1 MFLSIILLP
10 FFGFCVSSLFGRFLG
25 KKGSAI
31 LTVCFMACVIIL
43 SAIGFFYIGIQ
54 NNIYFVDLGMW
65 VTSGCV
71 KISWGFLFDSLS
83 ISMLLMISI
92 VSFLVHLYSIGY
104 MGADPHLPRFMSY
117 LSLFTFFMFI
127 LVTGDN
133 FIQLF
138 LGWEGVGLCS
148 YLLINFWFTRIEA
161 NKAALKALLMNR
173 IGDFGLLLGILLLFY
188 FIRTVDFSVVFVLAP
203 YFMLKTFSILNYD
216 FEILTFVCFFLFIGS
231 IGKSAQIGLHTW
243 LPSAM
248 EGPTPVSALIHAAT
262 MVTAGVFLIIRC
274 SPLFEYAPKSLL
286 FIILIGVV
294 TALFAATI
302 GLVQNDLKKVI
313 AFSTTSQLG
322 YMIFICGLSS
332 YDASFFHLVNHAFF
346 KALLFLSA
354 GSVIHAMS
362 GEQDMRKLGGLGKL
376 LPFTYSMMLIGS
388 LALAGFP
395 FLSGFYSKDL
405 ILEIAYSKS
414 MVLGHFAYW
423 LGSLAAFLTSFYS
436 FRLIYLTFLTKT
448 NAYKF
453 YIVHAHECSYFLGI
467 PLFILSI
474 GSIFGGYNCYSF
486 FIDFGTNF
494 WQNSIY
500 ISPSNSIGMDMEFIP
515 LIIKQIPTIFS
526 LSAIFFVYLF
536 YSMGIY
542 NLELTTFITA
552 YVYLNNKWFF
562 DQMYNFYVGIPT
574 FRLAY
579 RNCYK
584 LLDKGFLELCGPYG
598 ISNFVSFCTQQILK
612 YQTGFLYNYT
622 CLFILGFLFF
632 ILLLD
637 FF

>member
-1 MFLSIILLP
+1 
-10 FFGFCVSSLFGRFLG
+10 
-25 KKGSAI
+25 
-31 LTVCFMACVIIL
+31 
-43 SAIGFFYIGIQ
+43 
-54 NNIYFVDLGMW
+54 MW
-65 VTSGCV
+65 VTCGCI

-92 VSFLVHLYSIGY
+92 ISCLVHIYSIGY
-104 MGADPHLPRFMSY
+104 MGEDPHLSRFLSY

-127 LVTGDN
+127 LVTSDN

-188 FIRTVDFSVVFVLAP
+188 FVRTVDFSVVFAIAP
-203 YFMLKTFSILNYD
+203 YFMLKTFSILGFD
-216 FEILTFVCFFLFIGS
+216 FEILTCICVFLFVGS
-231 IGKSAQIGLHTW
+231 IGKSAQLGLHTW

-274 SPLFEYAPKSLL
+274 SPLFEYAPKALL
-286 FIILIGVV
+286 FVILIGVI

-332 YDASFFHLVNHAFF
+332 YDVSFFHLINHAFF

-362 GEQDMRKLGGLGKL
+362 GEQDMRRLGGLSKL

-405 ILEIAYSKS
+405 ILEIAYSKY
-414 MVLGHFAYW
+414 MAPGYFAYW

-436 FRLIYLTFLTKT
+436 FRLIYLTFITKT

-453 YIVHAHECSYFLGI
+453 YLIHAHECSFFLGM
-467 PLFILSI
+467 PLFILCI
-474 GSIFGGYNCYSF
+474 GSIFGGYFCYAL
-486 FIDFGTNF
+486 FIDFGTIF

-500 ISPSNSIGMDMEFIP
+500 IAPSNSIGLDMEFIP
-515 LIIKQIPTIFS
+515 LAIKQIPTFLSIF
-526 LSAIFFVYLF
+526 AIFFVYLF
-536 YSMGIY
+536 YRFGIY
-542 NLELTTFITA
+542 ILSLISFINTYTF
-552 YVYLNNKWFF
+552 LNNKWFF
-562 DQMYNFYVGIPT
+562 DQMYNFYIGIPI
-574 FRLAY
+574 FRLSY
-579 RNCYK
+579 NNCYK
-584 LLDKGFLELCGPYG
+584 LLDKGFLEMFGPYG
-598 ISNFVSFCTQQILK
+598 ISNFVLYSTKQILK
-612 YQTGFLYNYT
+612 YQSGFFYNYI
-622 CLFILGFLFF
+622 CLFILGFFFLILF
-632 ILLLD
+632 ID
-637 FF
+637 FFNYV

>member
-1 MFLSIILLP
+1 
-10 FFGFCVSSLFGRFLG
+10 
-25 KKGSAI
+25 
-31 LTVCFMACVIIL
+31 
-43 SAIGFFYIGIQ
+43 
-54 NNIYFVDLGMW
+54 
-65 VTSGCV
+65 
-71 KISWGFLFDSLS
+71 
-83 ISMLLMISI
+83 
-92 VSFLVHLYSIGY
+92 
-104 MGADPHLPRFMSY
+104 
-117 LSLFTFFMFI
+117 
-127 LVTGDN
+127 
-133 FIQLF
+133 
-138 LGWEGVGLCS
+138 
-148 YLLINFWFTRIEA
+148 
-161 NKAALKALLMNR
+161 MNR

-216 FEILTFVCFFLFIGS
+216 LEILTFVCFFLFIGS

-414 MVLGHFAYW
+414 MVLGHFAY
-423 LGSLAAFLTSFYS
+423 
-436 FRLIYLTFLTKT
+436 
-448 NAYKF
+448 
-453 YIVHAHECSYFLGI
+453 
-467 PLFILSI
+467 
-474 GSIFGGYNCYSF
+474 
-486 FIDFGTNF
+486 
-494 WQNSIY
+494 
-500 ISPSNSIGMDMEFIP
+500 
-515 LIIKQIPTIFS
+515 
-526 LSAIFFVYLF
+526 
-536 YSMGIY
+536 
-542 NLELTTFITA
+542 
-552 YVYLNNKWFF
+552 
-562 DQMYNFYVGIPT
+562 
-574 FRLAY
+574 
-579 RNCYK
+579 
-584 LLDKGFLELCGPYG
+584 
-598 ISNFVSFCTQQILK
+598 
-612 YQTGFLYNYT
+612 
-622 CLFILGFLFF
+622 
-632 ILLLD
+632 
-637 FF
+637 